1 MSNTL
6 TGGKNMKKVRA
17 YQYVDEEIKYTEDY
31 TIGKNGDYV
40 SIEDL
45 KSELNEVVGSAIDR
59 YEIEEI

>member
-1 MSNTL
+1 
-6 TGGKNMKKVRA
+6 MKKVRA

-45 KSELNEVVGSAIDR
+45 KADLNELVCSAIDR
-59 YEIEEI
+59 YEIEEIQKGGSNNDHI